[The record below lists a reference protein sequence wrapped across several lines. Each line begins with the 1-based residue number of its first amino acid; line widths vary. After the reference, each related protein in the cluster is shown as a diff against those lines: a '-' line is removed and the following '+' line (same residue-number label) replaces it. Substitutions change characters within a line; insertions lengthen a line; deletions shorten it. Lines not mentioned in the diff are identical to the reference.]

1 MGTHFIYIWVGTPPQ
16 RVSVIVD
23 TGSHHTAF
31 PCKGCSN
38 CGSHTDHYW
47 DPKLSSTAVTQT
59 CGASSCRFSQS
70 YTEGSSWQAYKVN
83 DIVWIGGERADM
95 LEKLPK
101 YSVNFTFGC
110 QTSETGLFRTQVEN
124 GIMGLSAD
132 PNTLPYVL
140 HAKQLIPSRSFTL
153 CLLPNGGLM
162 SIGDEE
168 TEHPEMK
175 YAQLV
180 SRSGF
185 YTIHVESILLKTHA
199 GAPHGRATSS
209 DKEILS
215 GVYHDIGEPKSKIN
229 SGKGI
234 IVDSGT
240 TDSYLPSAISA
251 SFKKTFQ
258 KLTGIYPSNSPITL
272 TPEQYRHLPIII
284 YRVTAA
290 PSSSSSSSNSDQKSR
305 PRSVSEGHGV
315 SGSVGETS
323 PLTMDVE
330 FPPWNYLEA
339 QKDGKYVMRLYLTEG
354 SGGVIG
360 ANMMIGH
367 HVLFEV
373 DKHRVGFV
381 KSDCKKTGQ
390 PIYDEMTPPK
400 KVSP

>member
-1 MGTHFIYIWVGTPPQ
+1 MGTHFIYLWVGTPPQ

-47 DPKLSSTAVTQT
+47 DPKHSLTALTQT
-59 CGASSCRFSQS
+59 CGTAPCRFSQS
-70 YTEGSSWQAYKVN
+70 YTEGSSWQAYKVS
-83 DIVWIGGERADM
+83 DVVWIGGERADM
-95 LEKLPK
+95 LDKLPK

-140 HAKQLIPSRSFTL
+140 HSKQLIPSRSFTL
-153 CLLPNGGLM
+153 CLLSNGGLM
-162 SIGDEE
+162 SIGDED

-175 YAQLV
+175 FAQLV

-185 YTIHVESILLKTHA
+185 YTIHVESILLKTHSAA
-199 GAPHGRATSS
+199 GAAHRGTSS
-209 DKEILS
+209 EKTGGEGS
-215 GVYHDIGEPKSKIN
+215 GGGVYHDIGEPKTKIN
-229 SGKGI
+229 SGHGI

-240 TDSYLPSAISA
+240 TDSYLPSSISA

-258 KLTGIYPSNSPITL
+258 KLTGIYPSNSVISL
-272 TPEQYRHLPIII
+272 TQEQYRHLPIIV
-284 YRVTAA
+284 YRVSSATD
-290 PSSSSSSSNSDQKSR
+290 PSSSSRTRSAGESNGVVSD
-305 PRSVSEGHGV
+305 PP
-315 SGSVGETS
+315 TI
-323 PLTMDVE
+323 DIE
-330 FPPWNYLEA
+330 FPPWNYLEQ

-367 HVLFEV
+367 NVLFEV
-373 DKHRVGFV
+373 DKRRVGFV
-381 KSDCKKTGQ
+381 KSDCKQTGQ
-390 PIYDEMTPPK
+390 PLYDEITPPQ
-400 KVSP
+400 KVPP